1 MASFSFKDAVLTLQP
16 GQVVSVGALSQ
27 VVPTGAPFRVFS
39 ATKVT
44 GDPGGKT
51 TPMKGFDV
59 RPLTTLIQT
68 ADGKLDIEL
77 SNAAEAWAARQAIG
91 GVYSTLLVS
100 LVFARL
106 GMPPQSFLFAPST
119 WENGGLFDGSDS
131 NGWTDKLAIKFTEC
145 LHNLQSIYNANA

>member
-1 MASFSFKDAVLTLQP
+1 MASFSFKDGVLTLTP

-27 VVPTGAPFRVFS
+27 VVPAGPPFRIFS
-39 ATKVT
+39 ATKVS

-68 ADGKLDIEL
+68 ADGKLDIEC
-77 SNAAEAWAARQAIG
+77 SNAAEVWSARQAMG
-91 GVYSTLLVS
+91 GIYSTIIVS

-106 GMPPQSFLFAPST
+106 GMPPQDFLFSPST
-119 WENGGLFDGSDS
+119 WENGGLFDGSDG
-131 NGWTDKLAIKFTEC
+131 NGWTDKIAIKFIEC
-145 LHNLQSIYNANA
+145 LHNQTSIYNANA